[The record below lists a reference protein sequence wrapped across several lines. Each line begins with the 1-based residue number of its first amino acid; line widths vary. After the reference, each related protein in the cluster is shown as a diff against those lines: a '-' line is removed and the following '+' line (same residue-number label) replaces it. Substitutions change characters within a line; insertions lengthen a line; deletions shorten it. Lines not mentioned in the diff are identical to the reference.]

1 MKKKIYKQPEIEITS
16 VNTERM
22 MNGAIV
28 SINGGGGGGVAGAPG
43 RKGEII
49 P

>member
-1 MKKKIYKQPEIEITS
+1 MYKQPEIEITS

-28 SINGGGGGGVAGAPG
+28 SINPGGGGGGVAGAP
-43 RKGEII
+43 RKGTPIE
-49 P
+49 

>member
-1 MKKKIYKQPEIEITS
+1 MVDINVS
-16 VNTERM
+16 VNP
-22 MNGAIV
+22 
-28 SINGGGGGGVAGAPG
+28 GGGGGGTAGAPG